1 MKIGKKVISILFIF
15 IMLLCTVSAVN
26 AYTGTGFSHD
36 IPYSKY
42 SETDA
47 NSILSAY
54 NNTNCH
60 VEKKGTCTKIVDGDT
75 IYVDGVG
82 KVRFVGVNTPE
93 KGVVGG
99 DVSKYFVEKLCLNKE
114 VGLDIDDSK
123 NQDKYGRYL
132 AVVIVNGKNLNEML
146 LKEGLAEVMY
156 MPPSEFYPY
165 SWTNG
170 NTPSHNTQ
178 STATVSNAVNS
189 DSSGIYIASLNSKKF
204 HNPSCKWG
212 QKISENNKITFNS
225 RQEAINSGYEPCKS
239 CNP

>member
-1 MKIGKKVISILFIF
+1 MKIGKRYISILLIF
-15 IMLLCTVSAVN
+15 IILLCTLSTIS

-36 IPYSKY
+36 ISYSKY
-42 SETDA
+42 SGTDS

-54 NNTNCH
+54 GNTNCH
-60 VEKKGTCTKIVDGDT
+60 VEKSGICTKVVDGDT

-93 KGVVGG
+93 KGVKGG
-99 DVSKYFVEKLCLNKE
+99 DVSKYFTEKLCLNKE

-165 SWTNG
+165 SWTNE

-178 STATVSNAVNS
+178 STSTISNNVRS
-189 DSSGIYIASLNSKKF
+189 DNSGIYVASSNSGKF
-204 HNPSCKWG
+204 HKPSCKWG

-225 RQEAINSGYEPCKS
+225 RQDAINSGYVPCKS